1 MPASKLN
8 DTMSFVTNCSAVT
21 LHGQIPVFDMLSHTV
36 LNLIT
41 FPVQEFV
48 HSKVYQRKLVL

>member
-36 LNLIT
+36 LIA